1 MGPSGVPM
9 TSPELAASQTGS
21 PAALSAQSPRPVVLT
36 DDHSPATRVASPA
49 QRRLA
54 LVACM
59 VIGLVTVSLIPEAR
73 TTWGRVQAFLPA
85 YQTAIILAYA
95 LTGYLMYGHY
105 TATHARALL
114 YLSGGFFYTA
124 GIVCAQ
130 FMAFPGMFMAE
141 GRLIGGPQTAT
152 WLWCLWHIGPVA
164 GIFLYATSSH
174 SDDVTQNDSGLAVRF
189 AAVVLGL
196 LAVSVAAVTVF
207 HDFLPVL
214 DDNGDYHRITTSGI
228 APAIQLAIGVTL
240 FMLWRT
246 GKFRTELNLWLAVAL
261 VALVFDDTITMV
273 GSTRLS
279 AGWYV
284 GRFNALVSAGVIL
297 MVYVHELTRVYQKVA
312 ADARRLAVS
321 NSQLE
326 TEVGQARLDALTGL
340 PGRGLFIELANQLG
354 GREHARGHAMAL
366 LFIDLDGFKAVNDA
380 RGHAVGD
387 QVLVQTAQALRSV
400 VRDGDAVGRL
410 GGDEFVIAV
419 AAAADQIDA
428 TAARIAGQVIEAV
441 RGLQQGVGCSVG
453 ISRTDHIRPRVES
466 LLTEADAAMYAAKRG
481 GKNRFQMAG
490 PPQVQTA

>member
-1 MGPSGVPM
+1 M
-9 TSPELAASQTGS
+9 TSPDLAVSQTDN
-21 PAALSAQSPRPVVLT
+21 PAVRPVRSRPPVVWT

-54 LVACM
+54 LMACI
-59 VIGLVTVSLIPEAR
+59 VIGVVTVSLIPEAR

-85 YQTAIILAYA
+85 YQTAIILAYV
-95 LTGYLMYGHY
+95 LTGYLIYGHY
-105 TATHARALL
+105 TATHSRALL

-130 FMAFPGMFMAE
+130 FMAFPGMFIAE

-164 GIFLYATSSH
+164 GIFLYATSSNSH
-174 SDDVTQNDSGLAVRF
+174 RDEVTQNDSGLVARF

-196 LAVSVAAVTVF
+196 LAASVAAVTVF

-240 FMLWRT
+240 FMLWRM

-297 MVYVHELTRVYQKVA
+297 MVYVHELTRVYQQVA
-312 ADARRLAVS
+312 ADARRLAAS

-326 TEVGQARLDALTGL
+326 TEVGQARHDALTGL
-340 PGRGLFIELANQLG
+340 PGRGLFIDLANQLG
-354 GREHARGHAMAL
+354 GRERDRGHAMAL

-428 TAARIAGQVIEAV
+428 TAARIAAQVIEAV
-441 RGLQQGVGCSVG
+441 RGLHQGVGCSVG
-453 ISRTDHIRPRVES
+453 ISRTDHIRPQVEN

-490 PPQVQTA
+490 RPQVLPA